1 MSSPA
6 PGPPPCKGKQM
17 DIESAFTQEAIA
29 AAGVDVGGDE
39 ENEVRAMIEK
49 VCVANEVELTRDEQ
63 SVAVLCF
70 VAGRAYQHDQ
80 APMVPV
86 FMTPG
91 LISSYL
97 QFLESREE

>member
-1 MSSPA
+1 
-6 PGPPPCKGKQM
+6 M

-39 ENEVRAMIEK
+39 ENEVRAMIDK
-49 VCVANEVELTRDEQ
+49 ICVANEVELTRDEQ

-70 VAGRAYQHDQ
+70 VAGRAYQAEQ
-80 APMVPV
+80 PQLVPV
-86 FMTPG
+86 FLTPG